1 MVDISVLRRKNFSAG
16 EFLYSETACEKN
28 IKNEIT
34 DVITLINL
42 SRTADKIQEI
52 RMLLGLPIKIN
63 SGYRCLEL
71 NRAVGSKDTS
81 QHLLGQAADFV
92 CPKFGEPL
100 LIARYLKSKGVTVD
114 QLLMEGN
121 WIHVSIKES
130 GKNRNQF
137 KCYLPDI
144 NGDRILTNL

>member
-1 MVDISVLRRKNFSAG
+1 MVDISVLQRKNFSAG

-34 DVITLINL
+34 DVRTLINL
-42 SRTADKIQEI
+42 SRTADKMQEI
-52 RMLLGLPIKIN
+52 RTRLGLPIKMH

-81 QHLLGQAADFV
+81 QHILGEAADFS
-92 CPKFGEPL
+92 CPKFGDPL
-100 LIARYLKSKGVTVD
+100 LIARYLKFKGVVVD
-114 QLLMEGN
+114 QLLMEGG
-121 WIHVSIKES
+121 WVHVSIRES
-130 GKNRNQF
+130 GENRNQF

-144 NGDRILTNL
+144 NGNRVLTNI